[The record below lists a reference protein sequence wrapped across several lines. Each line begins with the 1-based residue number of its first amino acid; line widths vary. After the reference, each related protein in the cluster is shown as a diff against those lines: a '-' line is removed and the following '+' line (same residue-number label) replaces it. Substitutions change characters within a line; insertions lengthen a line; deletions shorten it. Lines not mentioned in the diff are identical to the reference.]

1 MKHTPGPWYVV
12 EYVGHTHSKSDWVGE
27 ITSASGKKVYNGSFS
42 FHAIQSRADAD
53 LIARAPELEHLA
65 RDLVA
70 LLFWRWR
77 KNADCFKK
85 SMESGANTRD
95 FNYMIACQEVESYQN
110 FKAARDYLYSKT
122 KGDE

>member
-1 MKHTPGPWYVV
+1 MKHTPGPWRVDKFPV
-12 EYVGHTHSKSDWVGE
+12 DVICKDGRIAMLEEDNIWQRDSE
-27 ITSASGKKVYNGSFS
+27 ILAN
-42 FHAIQSRADAD
+42 AD

-77 KNADCFKK
+77 KNEQAFAK
-85 SMESGANTRD
+85 SMESGENTRD
-95 FNYMIACQEVESYQN
+95 FNYMLACQEVESYQN

-122 KGDE
+122 KGD